1 MGVPL
6 TSDLQKCVNTTRSA
20 LRGAGPS
27 QLKDHFH
34 VPVLTKVLQETA
46 GTEGFT
52 PERVTHMADAL
63 LICCWWMFREIEA
76 AGSQVCHVSMN
87 PGAMEVTIMLP
98 VQKNDARGMLCCR
111 TLRCACRVSR
121 QALCPYHAVKR
132 HLQRLALRG
141 PEALASRAPLFPA
154 DDGGVLTKALFVKQV
169 RATLGACEYE
179 GQELQRFTGHIAR
192 VSGAQWLHNL
202 GLPMQLVQIL
212 GRWASLTILKYLQSA
227 PLQVLPESAA
237 NALVR
242 GPVGG
247 VREDAWMLVQGT
259 EAGASTVL
267 VRESHEEHGQP
278 KGAVR
283 CSRPPERGPAGGR
296 RVPSS
301 FV

>member
-169 RATLGACEYE
+169 RATLGACDVELTREYE

-202 GLPMQLVQIL
+202 GLPMQLVQTNL
-212 GRWASLTILKYLQSA
+212 RS
-227 PLQVLPESAA
+227 
-237 NALVR
+237 
-242 GPVGG
+242 VGIADDSEVPAVGSSSG
-247 VREDAWMLVQGT
+247 V
-259 EAGASTVL
+259 AGVSC
-267 VRESHEEHGQP
+267 Q
-278 KGAVR
+278 
-283 CSRPPERGPAGGR
+283 RPGERSSGR
-296 RVPSS
+296 RPRGRLDVGAGHRGRS
-301 FV
+301 FDGARPGEPRGARAA